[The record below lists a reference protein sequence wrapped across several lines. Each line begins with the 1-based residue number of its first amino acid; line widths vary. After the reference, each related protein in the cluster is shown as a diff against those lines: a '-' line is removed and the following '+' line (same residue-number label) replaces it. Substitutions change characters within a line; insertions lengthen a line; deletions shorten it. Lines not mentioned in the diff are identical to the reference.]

1 MVLWRLPKP
10 VAGSSHM
17 YKYRLYY
24 DWSGVRIVDYDNE
37 SLKDDHRHLDGNES
51 RYSLRRRP
59 IITESTGRRCLSR
72 NCEELLRRSNPGAA

>member
-24 DWSGVRIVDYDNE
+24 DGSGVRIVDYDNE
-37 SLKDDHRHLDGNES
+37 SLKDDHRHLDGKES
-51 RYSLRRRP
+51 CYSFTSVDQLVSDFLADVRARR
-59 IITESTGRRCLSR
+59 TRR
-72 NCEELLRRSNPGAA
+72 